1 MPGEGHLVY
10 VAGHRTT
17 YSAPFSDIDD
27 LEPGD
32 RIVVELPYGTL
43 EYRVTQHEIVRADE
57 LRVLRSR
64 GREVLALQACHPRFF
79 ASHRYIVYARP
90 VRVTTSSGG
99 TVPTA
104 ALAAG

>member
-1 MPGEGHLVY
+1 
-10 VAGHRTT
+10 
-17 YSAPFSDIDD
+17 
-27 LEPGD
+27 
-32 RIVVELPYGTL
+32 
-43 EYRVTQHEIVRADE
+43 
-57 LRVLRSR
+57 
-64 GREVLALQACHPRFF
+64 VLALQACHPRFF